1 MSPPVHLARPLL
13 VAVATDKYLTPTT
26 PFPDPDYLV
35 GIPDPMYGQDI
46 TSGVGRAAPTGHSV
60 GTTPAD
66 LKPKMR
72 KLLDIFATKD
82 RSGMAKRL
90 FNAFLTDMSRPPE
103 YFDDRSL
110 NAAASVHTNID
121 VFCSASLS
129 APNSHHKA
137 ATGRTRIHQALKAAN
152 WDITKVKIPTD
163 LGVPAFNLG
172 SKALGTEDFANGL
185 GLMINGVQHVY
196 VLATHYAHD
205 ATSNRYAITLRF
217 LLYDVFGLD
226 DDDLKEFGAQSD
238 SVFSSNAAIGITAW
252 WQLQHQHGYAPLVT
266 RAVVDRT
273 YEAPAT

>member
-1 MSPPVHLARPLL
+1 MSALAHLARPLL

-46 TSGVGRAAPTGHSV
+46 SFGVRRAAPKGHSV
-60 GTTPAD
+60 GTAPAD

-72 KLLDIFATKD
+72 KLLDIFASKD

-90 FNAFLTDMSRPPE
+90 FDAFLTDSSRPPE

-110 NAAASVHTNID
+110 NAAATVHTNID

-137 ATGRTRIHQALKAAN
+137 ATGRTRIHQALRAAN
-152 WDITKVKIPTD
+152 WDINKVSIPTD

-172 SKALGTEDFANGL
+172 SKAFSTDDFANGL

-196 VLATHYAHD
+196 VLATHYSHD
-205 ATSNRYAITLRF
+205 ATSNRYSITLRF
-217 LLYDVFGLD
+217 VLYDVFGLD
-226 DDDLKEFGAQSD
+226 DDDLREFGATSD
-238 SVFSSNAAIGITAW
+238 SVFSSSAAIGITAW

-266 RAVVDRT
+266 RVIVDRT